1 MSRAATWLAIAA
13 LPAAVL
19 LFFAALLASQ
29 SAAAPHGI
37 CPGFPEMAR
46 LVTYDGNLTD
56 LTHDGKIRAKIRA
69 DECSC
74 AGTAPHEERAGWT
87 QVYYLCRGF
96 GQSFGAGIP
105 NNSRFANQSV
115 SVWLTNGSRLPNGE
129 DFLGPLLNATGGTVF
144 WWDSVLAEQNSTR
157 RNI

>member
-1 MSRAATWLAIAA
+1 MKA
-13 LPAAVL
+13 LILLLLLPGLLVL
-19 LFFAALLASQ
+19 LFAVLVAHP
-29 SAAAPHGI
+29 APSPNAI

-46 LVTYDGNLTD
+46 LVVYDGNLTD

-74 AGTAPHEERAGWT
+74 AGTAPREGRAGWT

-115 SVWLTNGSRLPNGE
+115 SVWLTNGTRLPNGD
-129 DFLGPLLNATGGTVF
+129 DFLGPLLNAAGGTVF
-144 WWDSVLAEQNSTR
+144 WWDEALAEQNATR
-157 RNI
+157 RRT